1 MPVAKSRTK
10 VSLRKVAKKSG
21 RTSVATRASTRG
33 KSSPS
38 KPSVKETSIK
48 KASSTAAPFSW
59 TRIAAQFKKTA
70 AASAALLKVTRESFG
85 QVVSGDLSFETLSGP
100 VTLAELFGDKSDLL
114 IIHNM
119 GKSCVYCTTWA
130 DGFSGLVPHITN
142 RSALAL
148 SSPDSPAVQKEF
160 ADSRNWPYRMLSVPS
175 GGFAHAMGF
184 EETPGKF
191 HPGVSAFHKDAKGVI
206 TRTGASHFGPGDGF
220 CALWPMLDLLKDGVG
235 TWAPKYTYKSSQ
247 SCGSC
252 CNCS

>member
-1 MPVAKSRTK
+1 MPAAKSRTK
-10 VSLRKVAKKSG
+10 VAARKVAKKPA
-21 RTSVATRASTRG
+21 RASVSTRASARA
-33 KSSPS
+33 KSASS
-38 KPSVKETSIK
+38 TKIAKETSTK
-48 KASSTAAPFSW
+48 TAPVSQSVSW
-59 TRIAAQFKKTA
+59 TRIAAQFKKVTA
-70 AASAALLKVTRESFG
+70 ANAALLKVTRESFG
-85 QVVSGDLSFETLSGP
+85 QVVSGDLVFDTLHGP
-100 VTLAELFGDKSDLL
+100 VTLAQLFGDKSDLL

-130 DGFSGLVPHITN
+130 DGFAGLVPHITD
-142 RSALAL
+142 RTSLAL
-148 SSPDSPAVQKEF
+148 SSPDSPTVQKEF

-184 EETPGKF
+184 EPPPGKF
-191 HPGVSAFHKDAKGVI
+191 HPGVSAFHKDASGVI

-220 CALWPMLDLLKDGVG
+220 CALWPMLDLLKGGVG